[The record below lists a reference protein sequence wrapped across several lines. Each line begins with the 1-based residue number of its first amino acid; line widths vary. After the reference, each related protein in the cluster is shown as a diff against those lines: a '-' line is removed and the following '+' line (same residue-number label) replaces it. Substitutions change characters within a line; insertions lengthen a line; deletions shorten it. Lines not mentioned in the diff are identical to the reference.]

1 MDNIEK
7 GSNPHGFKNEELI
20 VTALND
26 KRFGELQGSLA
37 KFVKRIC
44 EDNEIEI
51 STGTVVKA
59 MIERNNKLKQD
70 FYIVIEGKKFGIS
83 VKMGQSNSVHQEKI
97 DGFIE
102 WLTRVSTLE
111 VTDEVKD
118 NFRFFIWADGS
129 IDGKSPVVIG
139 ADGKINGRFGC
150 KEFKKLYPDK
160 RENLQLFLEKNAEI
174 ILNRAIFEGKNNSKV
189 DYVYHGTPLNGV
201 WLSKQEIIDFNIQKS
216 KVKDIKNSAVL
227 SVGRLTV
234 QPWNSDLTGNNAK
247 KRGEIQFKYSAM
259 TKDFEDL
266 MFIKANNIG
275 TFEGDQEEFNISK
288 IMNRNKNHRFWN
300 VISDLCTLDLDK
312 DNYYVVKV
320 EENKE
325 SQLSGKKVKCK
336 TDNFIIQANIS
347 KAQLLQCEYQIT
359 EKMLQNIGK
368 YKVISNSGISVKKAD
383 SKKYT
388 IVKLTH
394 NTFEQAFAEYIEGV
408 NFIIAGLLLYSDKK
422 KIHINTKMLE
432 DLKIQQS
439 RLINFY
445 IDTYD
450 LSGNGILDSDFIV
463 KISRKAREVVKETIE
478 NQPELKD
485 KLFTGKGWFDD
496 PFCINFIFKEGK
508 LTSDIYTDYTV
519 SNGSGRS
526 KGNYSI
532 ILKPQ

>member
-1 MDNIEK
+1 M
-7 GSNPHGFKNEELI
+7 
-20 VTALND
+20 
-26 KRFGELQGSLA
+26 
-37 KFVKRIC
+37 
-44 EDNEIEI
+44 
-51 STGTVVKA
+51 
-59 MIERNNKLKQD
+59 
-70 FYIVIEGKKFGIS
+70 
-83 VKMGQSNSVHQEKI
+83 
-97 DGFIE
+97 
-102 WLTRVSTLE
+102 
-111 VTDEVKD
+111 
-118 NFRFFIWADGS
+118 
-129 IDGKSPVVIG
+129 
-139 ADGKINGRFGC
+139 
-150 KEFKKLYPDK
+150 
-160 RENLQLFLEKNAEI
+160 
-174 ILNRAIFEGKNNSKV
+174 
-189 DYVYHGTPLNGV
+189 
-201 WLSKQEIIDFNIQKS
+201 
-216 KVKDIKNSAVL
+216 L

>member
-1 MDNIEK
+1 MAYIEK

-20 VTALND
+20 VSALND
-26 KRFGELQGSLA
+26 KKFGEIQGSLA
-37 KFVKRIC
+37 KFVRKIC
-44 EDNEIEI
+44 EDHEIEH
-51 STGTVVKA
+51 SSSTVVKA

-70 FYIVIEGKKFGIS
+70 FYIMIEERKFGIS

-102 WLTRVSTLE
+102 WLIQTSTLE
-111 VTDEVKD
+111 VTDQVKD
-118 NFRFFIWADGS
+118 SFRFFIWADGS
-129 IDGKSPVVIG
+129 MDGKAPIVLG

-150 KEFKKLYPDK
+150 KEFKRLYPDK
-160 RENLQLFLEKNAEI
+160 REILQDFLEKNAEI

-201 WLSKQEIIDFNIQKS
+201 WLSKQEIIDFNIQRS
-216 KVKDIKNSAVL
+216 RAKDTKNSAVL

-259 TKDFEDL
+259 TKDFEEL

-288 IMNRNKNHRFWN
+288 VMNKNKNHKFWN
-300 VISDLCTLDLDK
+300 VISDICTLDSDK
-312 DNYYVVKV
+312 ESYYVVKV
-320 EENKE
+320 EENKT
-325 SQLSGKKVKCK
+325 SQLNGKKVKCK
-336 TDNFIIQANIS
+336 TDDFIIQANIS
-347 KAQLLQCEYQIT
+347 KAQLLQWEYQVT
-359 EKMLQNIGK
+359 EKMLKNIGE
-368 YKVISNSGISVKKAD
+368 YKVIPNSGISVKKAD

-394 NTFEQAFAEYIEGV
+394 NTFKLAFAEYIEGV
-408 NFIIAGLLLYSDKK
+408 QFIIAGLLLYSDKN
-422 KIHINTKMLE
+422 KIHMNINILE
-432 DLKIQQS
+432 HLKIKEAE
-439 RLINFY
+439 LEKFY
-445 IDTYD
+445 LEKYG
-450 LSGNGILDSDFIV
+450 LVGKGIFDSHFIA
-463 KISRKAREVVKETIE
+463 KMSKKARSVVKETIE
-478 NQPELKD
+478 NNLELKE
-485 KLFTGKGWFDD
+485 KLFTGKGWFED

-508 LTSDIYTDYTV
+508 LTSDIYTDYTI

-532 ILKPQ
+532 ILKP

>member
-1 MDNIEK
+1 MGNIEK

-20 VTALND
+20 VAALND
-26 KRFGELQGSLA
+26 KKFGELQGSLA

-44 EDNEIEI
+44 EDNEIQI
-51 STGTVVKA
+51 SGSTVVKA
-59 MIERNNKLKQD
+59 IIERNNRLKQD
-70 FYIVIEGKKFGIS
+70 FYIIIEEKKFGIS

-97 DGFIE
+97 EGFIE
-102 WLTRVSTLE
+102 WLTQISIPE
-111 VTDEVKD
+111 VTDEIKD

-139 ADGKINGRFGC
+139 ADGKINSRFGC
-150 KEFKKLYPDK
+150 KEFKRLYPDK
-160 RENLQLFLEKNAEI
+160 RESLQVFLEQNAEI
-174 ILNRAIFEGKNNSKV
+174 ILNRVIFEGKNCSKV

-201 WLSKQEIIDFNIQKS
+201 WLSKQEIIGFNIQKS
-216 KVKDIKNSAVL
+216 KAKDTKNSAVL
-227 SVGRLTV
+227 TVGRLTV

-259 TKDFEDL
+259 TKDFEEL

-275 TFEGDQEEFNISK
+275 TFEGNREEFNISK
-288 IMNRNKNHRFWN
+288 AMNRDKNHKFWR
-300 VISDLCTLDLDK
+300 VISELCILDLDK

-325 SQLSGKKVKCK
+325 SQLTGKKVKCK
-336 TDNFIIQANIS
+336 TDNFIVQANIS
-347 KAQLLQCEYQIT
+347 KAQLLQWEYQIT
-359 EKMLQNIGK
+359 EKMLQSIGD
-368 YKVISNSGISVKKAD
+368 YNVISNSGISVKKAD

-394 NTFEQAFAEYIEGV
+394 NTFEQAFCDYIEGV
-408 NFIIAGLLLYSDKK
+408 KFIIAGLLLYSDEK
-422 KIHINTKMLE
+422 KIHINTKILE
-432 DLKIQQS
+432 DLKIEQEQLKS
-439 RLINFY
+439 FY
-445 IDTYD
+445 INKYD
-450 LSGNGILDSDFIV
+450 LRGNGILDSDFIG
-463 KISRKAREVVKETIE
+463 KISKKAREVVKEVIE
-478 NQPELKD
+478 NHTELKV

-496 PFCINFIFKEGK
+496 PFCVNFIFKEGK
-508 LTSDIYTDYTV
+508 LTSDIYTDYVV

>member
-1 MDNIEK
+1 MDSIEK

-20 VTALND
+20 VEALND
-26 KRFGELQGSLA
+26 KKLGELQGSLA
-37 KFVKRIC
+37 KFIKQIC
-44 EDNEIEI
+44 EDNAIQI
-51 STGTVVKA
+51 SGSTVVKA
-59 MIERNNKLKQD
+59 MTERNNKLKQD
-70 FYIVIEGKKFGIS
+70 FYIIIEGKKFGIS

-102 WLTRVSTLE
+102 WLIQESNLE

-139 ADGKINGRFGC
+139 KDGKITGRFGC
-150 KEFKKLYPDK
+150 KEFKRLYPAK
-160 RENLQLFLEKNAEI
+160 RENLQVFLEKNAKI

-216 KVKDIKNSAVL
+216 KAKDIKNSAVL

-247 KRGEIQFKYSAM
+247 KRGQIQFKYSAM

-266 MFIKANNIG
+266 MFLKANNIG

-288 IMNRNKNHRFWN
+288 IMNRNKNHKFWG
-300 VISDLCTLDLDK
+300 VISALCSLDLDK

-336 TDNFIIQANIS
+336 TDNFVVQVNIS
-347 KAQLLQCEYQIT
+347 KSQLLQWEYQIT
-359 EKMLQNIGK
+359 EKILESIGEYNI
-368 YKVISNSGISVKKAD
+368 ISNSGISVKKAD

-394 NTFEQAFAEYIEGV
+394 NTFEQAFAEYIEQV
-408 NFIIAGLLLYSDKK
+408 QFIIAGLLLYSDKK
-422 KIHINTKMLE
+422 KIHINTKILE
-432 DLKIQQS
+432 DLEIEQEDLK
-439 RLINFY
+439 NFY
-445 IDTYD
+445 IDKYD
-450 LSGNGILDSDFIV
+450 LRGNGILDSNFIV
-463 KISRKAREVVKETIE
+463 NMSRKAREVVKETIE
-478 NQPELKD
+478 NHPELKA